1 MSGDQTDTCLG
12 IRQIHVWGSDR
23 YMSGDQTDTC
33 LGTRQTSTHQTD
45 TLLEEEHYMEDWQ
58 PISPNA
64 TIFTYIQ
71 CSNDNPTHSQ
81 CSVCGYGMACHYYT
95 LYGNKSCIWAV
106 VLPIFHMFFLQTQL
120 HLQQHNNI
128 IMVGL
133 LAMLLT

>member
-1 MSGDQTDTCLG
+1 MSGDQTDTRLG
-12 IRQIHVWGSDR
+12 IRQIHVWGSDS

-58 PISPNA
+58 PTSPNA

-81 CSVCGYGMACHYYT
+81 CSVCGYGMPCHYYT
-95 LYGNKSCIWAV
+95 LYVNKVAFGLLCCQSSICSSSRLNYIYSS
-106 VLPIFHMFFLQTQL
+106 
-120 HLQQHNNI
+120 I

-133 LAMLLT
+133 LKMLLT